1 MDDNEPQS
9 LEQIVDGLG
18 RAYDENDVSYDED
31 QQLYD
36 ERSREELEYEGMG
49 NFLDEIL
56 AS

>member
-1 MDDNEPQS
+1 MDDTGPQS

-18 RAYDENDVSYDED
+18 RAYDENDISYDED

-36 ERSREELEYEGMG
+36 ERSREELEYEGIG
-49 NFLDEIL
+49 SFLDEIL